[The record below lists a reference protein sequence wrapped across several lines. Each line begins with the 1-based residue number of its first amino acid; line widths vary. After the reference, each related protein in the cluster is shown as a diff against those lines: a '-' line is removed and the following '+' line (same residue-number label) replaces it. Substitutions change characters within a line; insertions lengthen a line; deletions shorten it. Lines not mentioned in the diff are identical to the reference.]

1 MLTGSQTYD
10 DLGVGREPAA
20 QPLETLVLGDG
31 TPIGL
36 RPLESDE
43 REGVLGWF
51 ARLSPESRFRR
62 FLSPVPALS
71 SRELA
76 ALTDINHVTREAVAA
91 VDQRDGSIVG
101 IAWYVQFGGEKRA
114 ADVAIAVID
123 EVQRMGIG
131 TALGSRLVQ
140 RARANC
146 FEVLIATTLRDNRG
160 ARALTRRLGF
170 RPRSAAGSELELA
183 LELA

>member
-1 MLTGSQTYD
+1 MLSRGQTYD
-10 DLGVGREPAA
+10 ESLAERRAAA
-20 QPLETLVLGDG
+20 QPLETLVLEDG
-31 TPIGL
+31 TPIAM
-36 RPLESDE
+36 RPLEPDE

-51 ARLSPESRFRR
+51 ERLSPESRFRR

-91 VDQRDGSIVG
+91 VDQRDGSILG
-101 IAWYVQFGGEKRA
+101 IAWYAQFGGERRA

-123 EVQRMGIG
+123 EVQRMGVG

>member
-1 MLTGSQTYD
+1 MVTRGQTYD
-10 DLGVGREPAA
+10 ESVADGETSSRA
-20 QPLETLVLGDG
+20 LETLVLDDG
-31 TPIGL
+31 TPIAL
-36 RPLESDE
+36 RPLEPDE
-43 REGVLGWF
+43 REGVLDWF

-101 IAWYVQFGGEKRA
+101 IAWYAQFAGETRA

-123 EVQRMGIG
+123 EVQRMGVG

-146 FEVLIATTLRDNRG
+146 FEVLTATTLRENRA

-183 LELA
+183 LELG